1 MLKTDDV
8 NQAPREWGE
17 AERYELVAKV
27 LAGETDL
34 DTAAAKYWISIAV
47 LEQWLIDYVI
57 DARHRGGNHVPFG
70 TTFWAQI
77 ADRPTTELLLLIE
90 QHKRT
95 CMLEVV
101 GKRVKGRLWTSGG
114 KIVDARTETEEGVGA
129 AVQLLELSKGSV
141 GIRYDDREPERTI
154 KRSDAVQ
161 VELARREQRRKT
173 LLRMLGK
180 LDARVKRVAGASQAE
195 ISPEHLALLGDIDGS
210 KTLQQLLDGAEN
222 SLATL
227 EGLVYLNQG
236 GYIERLRPVQSETG
250 SRGPG
255 QPAPRLPE
263 PKKDGPSRMLMAIG
277 ITLTLFA
284 WLVLTFCDVTGSE
297 DEPATTASHVR
308 SP

>member
-1 MLKTDDV
+1 MLKPEDV

-17 AERYELVAKV
+17 AERYDLVAKV

-34 DTAAAKYWISIAV
+34 DTAAAKFWISIAV

-57 DARHRGGNHVPFG
+57 DARHRGGEQVPFG

-101 GKRVKGRLWTSGG
+101 GKQIKGRLWTSAG
-114 KIVDARTETEEGVGA
+114 KIVDARTDTDEGVSA
-129 AVQLLELSKGSV
+129 AVKLLELAKGSV

-180 LDARVKRVAGASQAE
+180 LDARVKRVAGSSQAGL
-195 ISPEHLALLGDIDGS
+195 SPEHLELLGDIDGS
-210 KTLQQLLDGAEN
+210 KTLQQLLDTAEDD
-222 SLATL
+222 LATL

-236 GYIERLRPVQSETG
+236 GYIERLMPEQSESG
-250 SRGPG
+250 LARGPARK
-255 QPAPRLPE
+255 APRLPE
-263 PKKDGPSRMLMAIG
+263 PKKDGPSRMLVAIG

-284 WLVLTFCDVTGSE
+284 WLVLTFCDVTGS
-297 DEPATTASHVR
+297 DSQTTSAVQVQA
-308 SP
+308 P